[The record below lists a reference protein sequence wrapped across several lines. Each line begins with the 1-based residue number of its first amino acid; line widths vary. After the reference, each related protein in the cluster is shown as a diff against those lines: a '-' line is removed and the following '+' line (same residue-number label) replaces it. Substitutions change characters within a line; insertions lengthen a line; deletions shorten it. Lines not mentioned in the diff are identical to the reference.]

1 MRRTTAHAITFGVA
15 LSLAAAAAVLAHG
28 GEAGKEA
35 LAVEPS
41 DVTAGQTVVLVGSG
55 LEPDNDRVLVL
66 AGQDLVVEFGTVRTN
81 AEGMFQKELPIPSH
95 LPSGIYELR
104 AIGDETLTVPLTVT
118 AIAGGPEASP
128 AAEDTAGGPEAS
140 PAAEDTAGGPE
151 ASPAADAPT
160 ETVDATKTVMPR
172 ERTPFELGAI
182 LAFVGLATIL
192 GGLLVWRAERF
203 HGPAGA

>member
-1 MRRTTAHAITFGVA
+1 MRRTTAFAITFGVA
-15 LSLAAAAAVLAHG
+15 LSLAGAAAVLAHA

-35 LAVEPS
+35 LVVEPS

-140 PAAEDTAGGPE
+140 PAAE
-151 ASPAADAPT
+151 AAT
-160 ETVDATKTVMPR
+160 ETVDATKTVIPR
-172 ERTPFELGAI
+172 ERTPIELGVI
-182 LAFVGLATIL
+182 LAFVALATIL
-192 GGLLVWRAERF
+192 GGLLVRRAERF
-203 HGPAGA
+203 RGPAGV

>member
-1 MRRTTAHAITFGVA
+1 MRRTTAFAITFGVA
-15 LSLAAAAAVLAHG
+15 LSLAGAAAVLAHA

-35 LAVEPS
+35 LVVEPS

-128 AAEDTAGGPEAS
+128 AAD
-140 PAAEDTAGGPE
+140 AA
-151 ASPAADAPT
+151 T
-160 ETVDATKTVMPR
+160 ETVDATKTVIPR
-172 ERTPFELGAI
+172 ERTPIELGVI
-182 LAFVGLATIL
+182 LAFVALATIL
-192 GGLLVWRAERF
+192 GALLVRRAERF
-203 HGPAGA
+203 RGPAGV

>member
-1 MRRTTAHAITFGVA
+1 MRRTTAFAITFGVA
-15 LSLAAAAAVLAHG
+15 LSLAGAAAVLAHA

-35 LAVEPS
+35 LVVEPS

-151 ASPAADAPT
+151 ASPAADAAT
-160 ETVDATKTVMPR
+160 ETVDATKTVIPR
-172 ERTPFELGAI
+172 ERTPIELGVI
-182 LAFVGLATIL
+182 LAFVALATIL
-192 GGLLVWRAERF
+192 GGLLVRRAERF
-203 HGPAGA
+203 RGPAGV

>member
-1 MRRTTAHAITFGVA
+1 MRRTTAFAITFGVA
-15 LSLAAAAAVLAHG
+15 LSLAGAAAVLAHA

-35 LAVEPS
+35 LVVEPS

-140 PAAEDTAGGPE
+140 PAAD
-151 ASPAADAPT
+151 AAT
-160 ETVDATKTVMPR
+160 ETVDATKTVIPR
-172 ERTPFELGAI
+172 ERTPIELGVI
-182 LAFVGLATIL
+182 LAFVALATIL
-192 GGLLVWRAERF
+192 GGLLVRRAERF
-203 HGPAGA
+203 RGPAGV

>member
-1 MRRTTAHAITFGVA
+1 MRRTTAFAITFGVA
-15 LSLAAAAAVLAHG
+15 LSLAGAAAVLAHA

-35 LAVEPS
+35 LVVEPS

-140 PAAEDTAGGPE
+140 PAAE
-151 ASPAADAPT
+151 AAT
-160 ETVDATKTVMPR
+160 ETVDATKTVIPR
-172 ERTPFELGAI
+172 ERTPIELGVI
-182 LAFVGLATIL
+182 LAFVALATIL
-192 GGLLVWRAERF
+192 GALLVRRAERF
-203 HGPAGA
+203 RGPAGV

>member
-1 MRRTTAHAITFGVA
+1 MRRTTALAIIFGVS
-15 LSLAAAAAVLAHG
+15 LSLTAALAVLAHE

-128 AAEDTAGGPEAS
+128 AEAS

-151 ASPAADAPT
+151 ASPAAEAAT
-160 ETVDATKTVMPR
+160 ETVDATKTVIPR
-172 ERTPFELGAI
+172 ERTPIELGVI
-182 LAFVGLATIL
+182 LAFVALATIL
-192 GGLLVWRAERF
+192 GGLLVRRAERF
-203 HGPAGA
+203 RGPAGV